1 MARITEAE
9 IERIKREIDLAELVT
24 SAGVE
29 LRAHGDNLIGRCVF
43 HAPDN
48 NPSLVV
54 TKSKNLFHCLGCGVA
69 GSVID
74 WIMKRERVSFRH
86 AIEILRSHSSLA
98 ASSLAAEVT
107 SRNKPA
113 INLSADDETLLNE
126 TVAYY
131 CNHIGEARPYLASR
145 GLDDEEMISHFHLGF
160 SNRSLGYH
168 LPDKQLKAGKEA
180 RARLIEIGLLR
191 ESGHEHFA
199 GSLII
204 PIFDELGNVV
214 EIYGRKVTPKL
225 RAGTPLH
232 LYLKGKHKGVW
243 NWQCIAQAKE
253 IILCEALIDGLTIWR
268 AGYRNVTACYGVN
281 GLTEEML
288 ATFTS
293 YGVEKVII
301 AFDNDEAGNRGVESA
316 ATKLLELGID
326 CYRLKLPIGM
336 DVNEYALTVSNPAEA
351 IGQAI
356 RSAEWI
362 ANGKRAA
369 DIISAVENNADN
381 EQQEISMMDDADYDH
396 APAQAP
402 AKPAAQLSNS
412 QHEIKGEDI
421 HFQFGERSYR
431 VRGLYKNLSCDSLK
445 VNILASYQE
454 HYHID
459 TFDLY
464 SARARNL
471 FISQVGDELAIKA
484 EVIKTDVGK
493 LLLELEQ
500 LQEEHIAKTLAPKEQ
515 AIKLTEE
522 ERAAAL
528 AFLKDPQLIK
538 RIVKDFADCGV
549 VGEETNLLMGY
560 LGTVSRLLDRPL
572 GILIQSSSAAG
583 KTSLMDAVLL
593 MIPKEG
599 QVKYS
604 AMTGQSI
611 FYLGEVD
618 LRHKVLAIA
627 EEEGARRASYALKL
641 LQSEGEVSIAS
652 TGKDPISG
660 KLVTHEYEVIGPV
673 MLFSTTTA
681 VDIDEELLNRCII
694 LTVNE
699 DREQTRAIHKQQRQ
713 QYTLAGLWAKDKK
726 DALRRLHR
734 NAHRLLKPLEVVN
747 HYANELTFLDSKT
760 RTRRDHEKY
769 LTLIN
774 AIALLHQ
781 YQRPIKTDT
790 QQRQSKQYIEVTIDD
805 IEIAN
810 ELANEVLGRSLDEL
824 PPQTRRLLIM
834 IDEMVKAVCEKE
846 AMARETYRF
855 TRRQIRE
862 HTGWHDTQLRM
873 HMERLVELEY
883 LLVHRGTRG
892 QQFVYELLYD
902 GKGRDGELFI
912 VGLLDVEEL
921 RKREAITMTQSSR
934 G

>member
-1 MARITEAE
+1 MARIPEAE
-9 IERIKREIDLAELVT
+9 IERIKREIDLAELVV

-29 LRAHGDNLIGRCVF
+29 LHAHGDNLIGRCVF

-48 NPSLVV
+48 TPSMVI

-86 AIEILRSHSSLA
+86 AIEILRGQHSSLA
-98 ASSLAAEVT
+98 ASSLAADVA

-113 INLSADDETLLNE
+113 INLNADDQALLNE
-126 TVAYY
+126 TVNYY
-131 CNHIGEARPYLASR
+131 CGHIEEARPYLASR
-145 GLDDEEMISHFHLGF
+145 GLDDEEMIGHFHLGF
-160 SNRSLGYH
+160 SNRTLGYH
-168 LPDKQLKAGKEA
+168 LPNKQLKAGKEI
-180 RARLIEIGLLR
+180 RTRLTDIGLLR

-199 GSLII
+199 GSFII

-214 EIYGRKVTPKL
+214 EIYGRKVTPRL
-225 RAGTPLH
+225 REGTPLH
-232 LYLKGKHKGVW
+232 LYLKGPHHGVW
-243 NWQCIAQAKE
+243 NWQGIAQTKE
-253 IILCEALIDGLTIWR
+253 IILCEALIDALTIWR
-268 AGYRNVTACYGVN
+268 AGFHNVTACYGVN

-288 ATFTS
+288 TTFTS

-301 AFDNDEAGNRGVESA
+301 AFDNDEAGTRGAESVA
-316 ATKLLELGID
+316 ERLLSSGID

-356 RSAEWI
+356 RSAQWI
-362 ANGKRAA
+362 ANGKRP
-369 DIISAVENNADN
+369 IISAIENNAD
-381 EQQEISMMDDADYDH
+381 EEQEISALDDADYDH
-396 APAQAP
+396 APAQA
-402 AKPAAQLSNS
+402 ASKPAAQLSNG

-431 VRGLYKNLSCDSLK
+431 VRGLYKNLGCDSLK

-471 FISQVGDELAIKA
+471 FISQVADELAIKA

-500 LQEEHIAKTLAPKEQ
+500 IQEEHIAKTLAPKEQ
-515 AIKLTEE
+515 PIKLTEE

-593 MIPKEG
+593 MIPKEA

-604 AMTGQSI
+604 AMTGQSV

-660 KLVTHEYEVIGPV
+660 KLVTHEYEVVGPV

-781 YQRPIKTDT
+781 YQRPIKSDT

-810 ELANEVLGRSLDEL
+810 RLANEVLGRSLDEL
-824 PPQTRRLLIM
+824 PPQTRRLLMM
-834 IDEMVKAVCEKE
+834 IDEMVKAICEKE
-846 AMARETYRF
+846 AMARESYRF
-855 TRRQIRE
+855 TRRRIRE

-873 HMERLVELEY
+873 HLDRLVELEY

-902 GKGRDGELFI
+902 GKGRDGEQFI

-921 RKREAITMTQSSR
+921 RKREASTMTQSSR